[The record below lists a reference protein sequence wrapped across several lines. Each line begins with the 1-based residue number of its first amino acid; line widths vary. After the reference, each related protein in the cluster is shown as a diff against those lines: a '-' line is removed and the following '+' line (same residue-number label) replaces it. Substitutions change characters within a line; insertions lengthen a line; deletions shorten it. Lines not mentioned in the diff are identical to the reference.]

1 MDFTRR
7 SAAALLLG
15 AGITAPRILRAQSHN
30 ETQVRDDL
38 LRLFRQAESDG
49 TIAVLELGRNRLTL
63 VGAKRAAQPFP
74 PASTFKIL
82 HSLIALE
89 TGVVEDADRPAF
101 KWDGT
106 KRSIADWN
114 ADQTLRS
121 AFKLSTVWFYQE
133 IARRIGTA
141 RMRAQVTRL
150 GYGNGDIGGAPLDEF
165 WLAGD
170 LRISALEQID
180 FLARFVR
187 GELPVRARS
196 AAIAKE
202 IMLAEEGEG
211 YRIRAKTGLSLR
223 TKPGVGWWVGW
234 VERGGETSLFALNMD
249 MTSMAENAKRQQ
261 VAKAILGELGML

>member
-1 MDFTRR
+1 M
-7 SAAALLLG
+7 
-15 AGITAPRILRAQSHN
+15 
-30 ETQVRDDL
+30 
-38 LRLFRQAESDG
+38 
-49 TIAVLELGRNRLTL
+49 AVLELGRNRLTL
-63 VGAKRAAQPFP
+63 VGAKRAAQPFL
-74 PASTFKIL
+74 PASTFKIP

-89 TGVVEDADRPAF
+89 TGVAEDADRPVF

-106 KRSIADWN
+106 KRSIVDWN

-121 AFKLSTVWFYQE
+121 AFRLSTVWTYQE
-133 IARRIGTA
+133 IARRIGA
-141 RMRAQVTRL
+141 GRMREHVTRL
-150 GYGNGDIGGAPLDEF
+150 GYGNRDIGGAPLDEF

-187 GELPVRARS
+187 GELPVSARS
-196 AAIAKE
+196 AEIVKG

-234 VERGGETSLFALNMD
+234 VERGGDVCLFALNMD
-249 MTSMAENAKRQQ
+249 MTSMAEIAKRQQ